1 MSGAFPLRRGYWSPR
16 LTLGLPDIDAS
27 HRELLNEL
35 SRQQQ
40 APDAEFAACYGRFV
54 AQVERD
60 FRDEEDLMESMQF
73 VGLPSHREQHCRV
86 LGGLHHVARQVMEGN
101 LDAGREAV
109 ALMPGWFLLHMETM
123 DSAMALAAQ
132 MAQADD

>member
-1 MSGAFPLRRGYWSPR
+1 MSATSSPRRGYWSPR
-16 LTLGLPDIDAS
+16 LTLGLPEVDAT
-27 HRELLNEL
+27 HRELLDEL
-35 SRQQQ
+35 TRLQQ
-40 APDAEFAACYGRFV
+40 APDAEFAACYARFV
-54 AQVERD
+54 AHVERD
-60 FRDEEDLMESMQF
+60 FREEEDLMEAVQF

-86 LGGLHHVARQVMEGN
+86 LGGLHHVARQVMEGD

-132 MAQADD
+132 LAQSDH